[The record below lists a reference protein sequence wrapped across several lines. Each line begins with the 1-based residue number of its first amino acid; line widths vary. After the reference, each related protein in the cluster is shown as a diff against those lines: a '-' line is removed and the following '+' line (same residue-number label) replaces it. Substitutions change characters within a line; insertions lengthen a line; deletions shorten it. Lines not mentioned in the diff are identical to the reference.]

1 MIFFQQKEYRYQY
14 DKYNTTSLNALS
26 DNKVRILRL
35 SQLLRYNV
43 NIYSICR
50 EKIISGLAVFL
61 LDYEFF
67 ELSGWLKNLQI
78 KKNAMNLKYFVHIF
92 VSIFESCSTC
102 ALCYCKIYYL
112 CSTLIND
119 RINFASNYNRQ
130 IITYFNYKDICN

>member
-50 EKIISGLAVFL
+50 EKIISDFAVFL

-67 ELSGWLKNLQI
+67 ELSGWLKNL
-78 KKNAMNLKYFVHIF
+78 
-92 VSIFESCSTC
+92 
-102 ALCYCKIYYL
+102 
-112 CSTLIND
+112 
-119 RINFASNYNRQ
+119 
-130 IITYFNYKDICN
+130 